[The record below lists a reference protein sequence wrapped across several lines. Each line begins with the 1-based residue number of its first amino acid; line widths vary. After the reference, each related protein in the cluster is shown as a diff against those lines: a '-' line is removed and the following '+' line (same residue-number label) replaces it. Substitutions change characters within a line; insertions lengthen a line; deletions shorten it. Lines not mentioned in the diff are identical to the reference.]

1 MMRLLTEFFP
11 RVRSPFSRQ
20 YFSGRGWPLR
30 WTFVNPSLTSLLG
43 HFTNSFTVS
52 TSSFLYEQSSIV
64 LSTSELRVYNSVLP
78 TKLLSCWGNETI
90 PISTSHPFCHFTI
103 LIQRL
108 SWALKN
114 VAKRIPQ
121 CPSDATILVVKRRRK
136 PQCCAVLVA
145 RKYNIALA
153 AWPWHGGDTALW
165 AKNYYCLNSAFYIV
179 ILHIACHQRTLANI
193 QYWTSKMPVAT

>member
-1 MMRLLTEFFP
+1 MMRDVDSPWTHEIGNIWKWGPKQWVSAPLLMQLRIWGAKGRMLLLSLLLYKLKMMMRLLTEFFP

-136 PQCCAVLVA
+136 PQCSAVQ
-145 RKYNIALA
+145 
-153 AWPWHGGDTALW
+153 
-165 AKNYYCLNSAFYIV
+165 C
-179 ILHIACHQRTLANI
+179 
-193 QYWTSKMPVAT
+193 